1 MKRGY
6 TVRVFAP
13 GFPES
18 ETCNPL
24 DLIKMRKMRSQLGN
38 LLKWSIKTLARV
50 MRVVG
55 ISF

>member
-6 TVRVFAP
+6 TVRIFAP

-24 DLIKMRKMRSQLGN
+24 DLLRDEEDAIALLTTYASYFAQLRPWW
-38 LLKWSIKTLARV
+38 K
-50 MRVVG
+50 
-55 ISF
+55 